1 MSARDFKTITK
12 SCLKHLIFCFI
23 FSDGGIYS
31 VEDLNKHRTSPY
43 VVNITV
49 KDYYKGF
56 GYNTVGPTQMTI
68 HIPGKIDWIHN

>member
-1 MSARDFKTITK
+1 MHFA
-12 SCLKHLIFCFI
+12 LL

-31 VEDLNKHRTSPY
+31 VEDLNSHRTSPY

-49 KDYYKGF
+49 NDYYKGY

-68 HIPGKIDWIHN
+68 HIPG